1 MFDRSRRQRVW
12 DCAHQERPVR
22 EQPDEKV
29 KAFAEYVQSKL
40 PAGARVLDAGCGRG
54 RNTFFLSQVGFAAFG
69 CDLSAVAV
77 AIAKGEFSGLG
88 KPVSFQVADLMV
100 LPYAS
105 ELFAAVVCV
114 HVLPYH
120 VQAGVAQGIRELW
133 RILRPGG
140 WLYLDLLH
148 CDDPEYG
155 YGQELEEH
163 TFLDPDG
170 VPVHFSSQQEV
181 DELLR
186 DFEIQRMSRVELGS
200 RPRVAWV
207 AWAKKP
213 KLSLLPIRKRASRA

>member
-1 MFDRSRRQRVW
+1 MFDRSKLQWVW

-29 KAFAEYVQSKL
+29 IAFAEHLQLKL
-40 PAGARVLDAGCGRG
+40 PEGARVLDVGCGRG
-54 RNTFFLSQVGFAAFG
+54 RNTFYLSQAGFTAFG

-77 AIAKGEFSGLG
+77 EIAKGKFYGVG
-88 KPVSFQVADLMV
+88 NRVSFQVADLMM
-100 LPYAS
+100 LPYAD
-105 ELFAAVVCV
+105 ERFAAAVCV

-120 VQAGVAQGIRELW
+120 FQVGIGQGIRELW

-155 YGQELEEH
+155 CGQELEEH

-170 VPVHFSSQQEV
+170 VPIHFSPQQEV
-181 DELLR
+181 NELLR
-186 DFEIQRMSRVELGS
+186 GFEVQRMSRVELGS

-207 AWAKKP
+207 VWARKP
-213 KLSLLPIRKRASRA
+213 DGTQLPGD